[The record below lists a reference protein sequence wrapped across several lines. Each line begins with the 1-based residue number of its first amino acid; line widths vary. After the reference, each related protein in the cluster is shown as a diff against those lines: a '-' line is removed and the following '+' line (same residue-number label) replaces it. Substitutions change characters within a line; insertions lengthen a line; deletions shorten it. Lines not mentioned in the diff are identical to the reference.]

1 MDTHWQKVERRSGD
15 PRVPELCVSETCSIQ
30 WGQLKA
36 CWPPLVTQ
44 QQLRMQAVLA
54 AVLQKQISPGA
65 CLQRLPHS
73 PPERAHSAYDSPIA
87 QLNGLIQDYPELS
100 CLPISSFSN
109 FDQQINPGSTSFFF
123 LDLVL
128 QISIVSLDILCITV
142 EKNIWEFLI
151 LLTLSL
157 FSENYLSSEVK
168 GN

>member
-1 MDTHWQKVERRSGD
+1 M
-15 PRVPELCVSETCSIQ
+15 PELCVSETCSIQ

-65 CLQRLPHS
+65 CLQRCPHS
-73 PPERAHSAYDSPIA
+73 PPERAHSAYDSPMA

-123 LDLVL
+123 PRFGPTDFNSKFRHTIHYCGKKYLR
-128 QISIVSLDILCITV
+128 ILNPINFIIIFW
-142 EKNIWEFLI
+142 KLPFIWGKRKLKSHTRCSNSA
-151 LLTLSL
+151 LR
-157 FSENYLSSEVK
+157 
-168 GN
+168 

>member
-65 CLQRLPHS
+65 CLQRCPHS